1 MELRKEIRAHTPAQP
16 AHNPCTTRAQLVH
29 NFIKTAQKIPKNTGC
44 ANAYFELEILRNF
57 LASDWVN
64 NLFPAFAGLYYY
76 IPANARNRVV
86 LLGIGLFTGLFKVV
100 RTTLNNLFFSRI
112 LGGAG
117 FGKFFYPEAGL
128 S

>member
-44 ANAYFELEILRNF
+44 ANAYLELEILRNF
-57 LASDWVN
+57 LASDWVH

-76 IPANARNRVV
+76 IPANARKR
-86 LLGIGLFTGLFKVV
+86 LCTLGTGLCNGLCKVV
-100 RTTLNNLFFSRI
+100 RTTFAQPFFSRI

-117 FGKFFYPEAGL
+117 FGEFFCPEAGL